1 MNKGPFV
8 LTISLL
14 LSVMLALPP
23 LAISAGRGGG
33 GGMGHGGFAG
43 RGGAMGH
50 GGFVGRGG
58 AMGGR
63 GFGGGGFSSHRG
75 FGHPFGHGR
84 PFFNHGFGRF
94 FPFGAFAAP
103 VVFWGSYGWPYG
115 SYGWPYFYGSAL
127 YPDQSSYDASA
138 AYGSPAAYAPAPASA
153 PATVLSININ
163 NPAPVTPQP
172 AVPPV
177 IYEPPPAPQVSAAP
191 PSPQGVVEY
200 EGGRYELRGDGL
212 TVAYRWVWIPN
223 PPAGPPGASVARTP
237 ASGELAPA
245 RRGTIYHWVDDQGV
259 LHVTDRWQAV
269 PQRYREQAKQN
280 LAS

>member
-1 MNKGPFV
+1 MNKRPIV
-8 LTISLL
+8 VTISLL
-14 LSVMLALPP
+14 LSVMLALPS

-33 GGMGHGGFAG
+33 GAHGGGMGHAGFGG
-43 RGGAMGH
+43 RGGSMGAH
-50 GGFVGRGG
+50 
-58 AMGGR
+58 
-63 GFGGGGFSSHRG
+63 GFGGGFASQHG
-75 FGHPFGHGR
+75 FGQPFGHGR
-84 PFFNHGFGRF
+84 PFVNHGFGRFGRF

-115 SYGWPYFYGSAL
+115 SYGWPYYSGSAL
-127 YPDQSSYDASA
+127 YPDQSAYYDGA
-138 AYGSPAAYAPAPASA
+138 AYGPPVTYPAPASA

-163 NPAPVTPQP
+163 GPAPVTPQP
-172 AVPPV
+172 AVPPA
-177 IYEPPPAPQVSAAP
+177 IYEPPPAPFGSVAP
-191 PSPQGVVEY
+191 APSQNVVEY

-212 TVAYRWVWIPN
+212 TIAYRWVWIPN
-223 PPAGPPGASVARTP
+223 PPSGPPGATAMRAP
-237 ASGELAPA
+237 ASGDLAPA